1 MSFKL
6 TFSCFSISNNKNSQQ
21 YMVPFL
27 KNSFLEAN
35 AIDEC
40 VTDGWIIKFQRIHF
54 ICENIFPVMQY
65 WQQSQAEPIH
75 VFKILE
81 FTKTQFQLMVCSSWS
96 IFKIKEKS
104 DNKRNLEKQT
114 IKPQIQLR
122 IPFQYYVQKSKLQYL
137 KIRIQITDKLVLKI
151 DAN

>member
-1 MSFKL
+1 LSFKL

-40 VTDGWIIKFQRIHF
+40 VTDGWIMKFQRIHF
-54 ICENIFPVMQY
+54 YAKIYFQWCNIDNKARLNLFMF
-65 WQQSQAEPIH
+65 S
-75 VFKILE
+75 KILE

-104 DNKRNLEKQT
+104 DNRRNLEKQI
-114 IKPQIQLR
+114 IKPQIHLK
-122 IPFQYYVQKSKLQYL
+122 IPFQYYIKNQSYNIWRFESK
-137 KIRIQITDKLVLKI
+137 
-151 DAN
+151 